1 MIVLLMAITL
11 SLAALGCLIRLR
23 TLGLCSDYPALTFFL
38 IAQVVSTA
46 ASSLIGVQVD
56 AYESVY
62 IGLLT
67 LELLSYALMI
77 REVYRTIF
85 LAYPGIAVLGRWSIY
100 ATLATI
106 PFVALLSMLFAR
118 QLHIRLRTA
127 LPFAE
132 VAAHCLT
139 LGFAALVLIIVIAIS
154 RYPLQLHRNVIVN
167 ALLFSAI
174 LLGEAAGLIA
184 NQLTLRRFTPSLN
197 LAMSINT
204 LLWLTVWTIM
214 LSREG
219 QTRVLKLYRK
229 KSPDDEARLLG
240 QLDTLNTLLLRT
252 RQR

>member
-1 MIVLLMAITL
+1 
-11 SLAALGCLIRLR
+11 
-23 TLGLCSDYPALTFFL
+23 
-38 IAQVVSTA
+38 
-46 ASSLIGVQVD
+46 
-56 AYESVY
+56 
-62 IGLLT
+62 
-67 LELLSYALMI
+67 
-77 REVYRTIF
+77 
-85 LAYPGIAVLGRWSIY
+85 
-100 ATLATI
+100 
-106 PFVALLSMLFAR
+106 
-118 QLHIRLRTA
+118 
-127 LPFAE
+127 
-132 VAAHCLT
+132 
-139 LGFAALVLIIVIAIS
+139 
-154 RYPLQLHRNVIVN
+154 
-167 ALLFSAI
+167 